1 MTLLNQVASQGKQ
14 ILSQGHQTEVYTYGD
29 SKIPLLHSQSLNG
42 LVKTI
47 KNHHKYQDYI
57 SILMCGQS
65 GSGKSTYTQSIIHK
79 LSCMSKEPYI
89 VKWFS
94 RNDIQQLDNIID
106 SLEKGLRYIIIFD
119 DVSFVMDFLPSK
131 RKKELAEKLTHIR
144 HDLEGAKVISFMNIH
159 YQKALMPMLRDSN
172 YRVITS
178 MSDQDAAN
186 WKNTLGWN
194 NRFVIDKYQKQ
205 YYSMMQK
212 GYWYVNGVKQAG
224 SKHEAYAYQT
234 NEPFRIALVSTGK
247 DVKPMLFPK
256 LECGKC
262 SISESEL
269 IGTVDAKYFVKQC
282 LKGYKTSSKTG
293 LRYYMYFVHGRKD
306 CLPDMAR
313 HGIEKIEKTFK
324 KYRVDDFDDLVD
336 EVKQTIGQKRDQRYD
351 INRKHGSRLHKSKL
365 IKEDD
370 GSIMGSD
377 GWNKEAERL
386 QKEDD
391 DIMYN
396 APTNLKDNNSLG

>member
-1 MTLLNQVASQGKQ
+1 MTLLSQVSAQGKQ
-14 ILSQGHQTEVYTYGD
+14 ILSSGHRTTVYQFGD
-29 SKIPLLHSQSLNG
+29 KKIPLLQSQNMND

-65 GSGKSTYTQSIIHK
+65 GSGKSTYTQSIIHQ
-79 LSCMSKEPYI
+79 LSCNGNEPYI

-94 RNDIQQLDNIID
+94 RTDIQHLDSIID
-106 SLEKGLRYIIIFD
+106 TLEKGLRYIIVFD
-119 DVSFVMDFLPSK
+119 DVSFVLDFLPSK
-131 RKKELAEKLTHIR
+131 KKKAIAEKLTHIR

-194 NRFVIDKYQKQ
+194 NRFIIDKYQKQ

-224 SKHEAYAYQT
+224 SKNEAYAYQT
-234 NEPFRIALVSTGK
+234 NEPFRLALVSTGK

-262 SISESEL
+262 SITESEMV
-269 IGTVDAKYFVKQC
+269 GTVDAKWFVKQC
-282 LKGYKTSSKTG
+282 LKGYKTSAKTG
-293 LRYYMYFVHGRKD
+293 LRYYMYNHFGRKD

-313 HGIEKIEKTFK
+313 HGIEQIEQTFR
-324 KYRVDDFDDLVD
+324 KYKVNDFDELID
-336 EVKQTIGQKRDQRYD
+336 EVKATIGQKRDQRYD
-351 INRKHGSRLHKSKL
+351 VNRKHGNRLHKV
-365 IKEDD
+365 KEDD

-377 GWNKEAERL
+377 AWNKEAERL
-386 QKEDD
+386 QVEDD

-396 APTNLKDNNSLG
+396 EPKNLKDNKPLG